1 MNRRF
6 SLLSV
11 LLAATALFLL
21 LDSSAWAQGGGRGG
35 GWRNRGVD
43 WEEDFGQAK
52 EKAKGKGRFIFLYF
66 HDPEVEEPSTGFNGE
81 DLRKASRETWIF
93 VKKPFERNDPLCTEF
108 KIRRAPMLIGMDEYA
123 NEFERA
129 GRASSSGI
137 RTLMKTVETR
147 VALYCK
153 ILEAEYNK
161 GLQFLRQ
168 KKNSKALDSF
178 CRILEKMNKPGYP
191 EVKKADDRI
200 VEYALKEIERIGA
213 FPELSAQLK
222 AGKSL
227 AGNCR
232 GSSVEGRIHIGMALM
247 EHDAGRIAA
256 ALKRLA
262 DATKKLSPKQADEV
276 RDERES
282 LVALGLRKIE
292 ALLVLCDIG
301 EKEDAREGLKMVKE
315 DYKGTEVSG
324 RAAEALKSIR

>member
-11 LLAATALFLL
+11 LLAGTALFLL
-21 LDSSAWAQGGGRGG
+21 LDATAWAQAGRGG
-35 GWRNRGVD
+35 GRRNRVE

-52 EKAKGKGRFIFLYF
+52 EKARSKGRFIFLYF
-66 HDPEVEEPSTGFNGE
+66 HDPEMEEASTGFNGE

-108 KIRRAPMLIGMDEYA
+108 NVRRAPMLIGMDEYA

-137 RTLMKTVETR
+137 RTLMKTVENR

-161 GLQFLRQ
+161 GLQLLRQ

-200 VEYALKEIERIGA
+200 VEYALKEMERIGTL
-213 FPELSAQLK
+213 PELSAQLK
-222 AGKSL
+222 TGRSL
-227 AGNCR
+227 AGKCR

-262 DATKKLSPKQADEV
+262 DATKKLPPKQADEV

-315 DYKGTEVSG
+315 DYKGTEASG